1 MDAFCSN
8 VCFLSIFFHLRLSIE
23 EQRWSKFN
31 WENAFGVL
39 TIIEKKEKKRKENS
53 RIYNKQ
59 KNIIVQYLTL
69 ICMFHDKTWSNTM
82 EQKVFSV

>member
-39 TIIEKKEKKRKENS
+39 TIIEKKEKKRK
-53 RIYNKQ
+53 Q
-59 KNIIVQYLTL
+59 
-69 ICMFHDKTWSNTM
+69 
-82 EQKVFSV
+82 